1 MKEDLALFLR
11 PGQMVQSTD
20 DAVVGF
26 TRRAIGIETQAKEQV
41 IRLYYAVRDQIRYDP
56 YDIEIS
62 AEGLSARRN
71 LETGIGWCIS
81 KAVLL
86 AACCRSIGV
95 PARLGYSDVRN
106 HLSTQKLRE
115 KMGTDVFYWHG
126 YTAIYLNGKWLKAT
140 PAFNLELCH
149 KFQIRPLDFDGE
161 KDSIYHPLDL
171 EGRRHMEYLRNR
183 GEYHEPPV
191 DQILSTYQ
199 KEYPAWQ
206 IAADGI
212 SGDFNTN
219 VDIETLN
226 SYR

>member
-1 MKEDLALFLR
+1 MICRILEGSFPDYERVIAKDNDIRVVFDRKNLAEAIQRVALLTGDR
-11 PGQMVQSTD
+11 AR
-20 DAVVGF
+20 AV
-26 TRRAIGIETQAKEQV
+26 K
-41 IRLYYAVRDQIRYDP
+41 
-56 YDIEIS
+56 
-62 AEGLSARRN
+62 
-71 LETGIGWCIS
+71 
-81 KAVLL
+81 
-86 AACCRSIGV
+86 
-95 PARLGYSDVRN
+95 
-106 HLSTQKLRE
+106 
-115 KMGTDVFYWHG
+115 
-126 YTAIYLNGKWLKAT
+126 
-140 PAFNLELCH
+140 
-149 KFQIRPLDFDGE
+149 LDFDGE

-212 SGDFNTN
+212 SGDFDTD